1 MRKNFDDSLRQGGGL
16 RKMSQTGQSL
26 LTELPVLYSAKYID
40 AENQSLRL
48 LRERDDLTSLIYI
61 RGGRG
66 EGNIESVTY
75 SVRQGDLIICHPS
88 VDFDIQSSAEQSLR
102 VMQLSFSC
110 RVLGKDRGYL
120 FDPGQYPVV
129 PLGNHFQIFEH
140 YFETIV
146 RDYNQPSEGSVE
158 LIDSLMNAVI
168 ITILRIIEEMKTPR
182 VTSMVQDVKAYIENN
197 FEQELSV
204 KDLAELVFVSPYHL
218 IHMFKKEVGMSPIQ
232 FLIFCRI
239 EEAKQQLAYTESP
252 VNEISARIGYPN
264 PSYFNQIFKKTV
276 GISPGKYRSDAK
288 R

>member
-1 MRKNFDDSLRQGGGL
+1 
-16 RKMSQTGQSL
+16 MSQSGQSL

-40 AENQSLRL
+40 ADNHSLKL
-48 LRERDDLTSLIYI
+48 SREWDDLTSLIYI
-61 RGGRG
+61 RSGRG
-66 EGNIESVTY
+66 EGNIENVTY

-88 VDFDIQSSAEQSLR
+88 VYLDIQSSADQSLR
-102 VMQLSFSC
+102 VIQFSFSC
-110 RVLGKDRGYL
+110 RVLGKNKGYL
-120 FDPGQYPVV
+120 FDPGQHPVI

-146 RDYNQPSEGSVE
+146 REYNQPSEGSAE

-182 VTSMVQDVKAYIENN
+182 ITSMIQNVKAYIENN
-197 FEQELSV
+197 FVQELSV

-232 FLIFCRI
+232 YLIYCRI
-239 EEAKQQLAYTESP
+239 EETKQLLEHTELP
-252 VNEISARIGYPN
+252 VNEISARVGYPN
-264 PSYFNQIFKKTV
+264 PSYFNQIFKKIV
-276 GISPGKYRSDAK
+276 GISPGRYRSDTK